1 MTDKSK
7 EKEGYYF
14 KIIPKEEFPKFI
26 ERLKEALEKDDNKKG
41 DKKSFEFEIRGTR
54 EELNGLNLE
63 IYSFD
68 DSKYEEFIDVEQD
81 YIKDAL
87 YCISLNLMTKEES
100 GVEEMKKV
108 FTSLKMFESV
118 PSLEKKSA
126 EFFFRNKGKQIYF
139 DLVIKDGKLIK
150 SLLDLGLDFTEY
162 HKFNFEFSLGIKV
175 SELFNEWE
183 DPALNLIKMMSIL
196 FSIQSETENC
206 RYLLIALSEALK
218 DVKINDQKIQKKF
231 DKFINFLRFLNAF
244 NGNKI
249 KVEYDAKILAGE
261 GAKEAERMYGGS
273 ENLKSKIIGIQQMT
287 VGIVKQMIVPM
298 ISNFGLKEIVNATDL
313 DKISI
318 SLSVPKY
325 KNGLALSLKIPGLS
339 KVLDEMLEN

>member
-1 MTDKSK
+1 MKEKSK

-87 YCISLNLMTKEES
+87 YCISLNLITKDES
-100 GVEEMKKV
+100 GVEEMKKL
-108 FTSLKMFESV
+108 FNSLKPMFENIPV
-118 PSLEKKSA
+118 LKKNK
-126 EFFFRNKGKQIYF
+126 EFFLRNKGKKVSF

-162 HKFNFEFSLGIKV
+162 HKFNFEFSLGIKI
-175 SELFNEWE
+175 SEIFNEWE

-218 DVKINDQKIQKKF
+218 DVKINDKKIQKQF

-261 GAKEAERMYGGS
+261 GTKEAE
-273 ENLKSKIIGIQQMT
+273 EIEKLKSKVRETQLMT
-287 VGIVKQMIVPM
+287 IGIVKNYIVYF
-298 ISNFGLKEIVNATDL
+298 ISCLGLKDEVKATDL

-325 KNGLALSLKIPGLS
+325 KNGLALSLKMPGLS
-339 KVLDEMLEN
+339 KVLDEMLDN